1 MNEKIIDTIS
11 DILGPTFE
19 FDHISRREDYI
30 VFKAEENSV
39 RDEEVSRIIAQ
50 LITHGFF
57 PKIHKEDGLLFINVS
72 LRSTKSKQP
81 SIWINVFLF
90 LATIF
95 TTFLAGASLVGKNYF
110 EDFYNIIYGWKYSFA
125 VLTILSA
132 HEFGHYFAAQYH
144 KIKATLPYYIPLPL
158 PGFHFGTLGAFIKIK
173 SPIHS
178 RMALLDVG
186 SAGPLSG
193 FVVSIIFLIIGYA
206 NLPDFEGIVQFVETI
221 HPWGDLGEEGINLV
235 LGKSL
240 LFAFFND
247 ILAGGRLPMN
257 EVYHFPFIFAGWI
270 GLLIT
275 AINLMPIGQLDGGH
289 ILYALVGKNARL
301 LGVLS
306 FILLIVLNMFLI
318 LQYFSFVWVL
328 WIILIFVLIGFRH
341 PPTVDDRVVLSKER
355 KIIGWICL
363 FLFILC
369 FPPLP
374 LFIQ

>member
-1 MNEKIIDTIS
+1 MNDKIIDTIS
-11 DILGPTFE
+11 NILGPTFE
-19 FDHISRREDYI
+19 FDHISRMKEYI
-30 VFKAEENSV
+30 VFKAKENSV

-57 PKIHKEDGLLFINVS
+57 PKIYKDDGLLFINVS
-72 LRSTKSKQP
+72 LKSTKSKQP
-81 SIWINVFLF
+81 SILINVFLF
-90 LATIF
+90 CATIF

-110 EDFYNIIYGWKYSFA
+110 EDFYNIIHGWKYSFA

-158 PGFHFGTLGAFIKIK
+158 PGFNFGTLGAFIKIK

-178 RMALLDVG
+178 RIALLDVG
-186 SAGPLSG
+186 SAGPLAG

-206 NLPDFEGIVQFVETI
+206 NLPSFEGIVQFVETI

-306 FILLIVLNMFLI
+306 FSLLIVLNMFLI
-318 LQYFSFVWVL
+318 FQYFSFVWVL

-341 PPTVDDRVVLSKER
+341 PPTVDDRVVLSRER